1 MTGPSGVSCGTI
13 FILETSH
20 LIILLIECYRH
31 MMHDEWVHHW
41 SQTLKTDTSIWTFVV
56 QTCLDSFISEPVEI
70 PVNEVHEIIKGP
82 SFPVSSIEDFILYP
96 SEESFT
102 CWVVRGPS
110 LFWHWSGK
118 TSAVHP
124 GYPSLP
130 PVVSTSVRVD
140 NRLLPGLQCLY
151 SLVKHCV
158 CKLELVSRVME

>member
-70 PVNEVHEIIKGP
+70 PVNEVHEIIKSP
-82 SFPVSSIEDFILYP
+82 SFPVSFVEDFVFFP
-96 SEESFT
+96 SNESFT
-102 CWVVRGPS
+102 YRCVKRAIQHELIIHKV
-110 LFWHWSGK
+110 
-118 TSAVHP
+118 T
-124 GYPSLP
+124 
-130 PVVSTSVRVD
+130 
-140 NRLLPGLQCLY
+140 LLISIL
-151 SLVKHCV
+151 SNVIEHCV
-158 CKLELVSRVME
+158 TFFMYCWMLFKYCKTLFLNRIT